1 LRKTRF
7 SACNPDPDALPKSN
21 IQEVIPMTGDA
32 PGKFYRKGLT
42 LIQIADMFGDEA
54 KAHAWIE
61 AER

>member
-1 LRKTRF
+1 
-7 SACNPDPDALPKSN
+7 
-21 IQEVIPMTGDA
+21 MTGDA